1 LEWYEHVRALRIL
14 GWVIFWLAYALIWQR
29 AIVGGNHFIDL
40 AKTQAP
46 MLRAVGALWLATV
59 TVLQF
64 AILLLGVIWTNLS
77 F

>member
-46 MLRAVGALWLATV
+46 MLRAVGAL
-59 TVLQF
+59 
-64 AILLLGVIWTNLS
+64 
-77 F
+77 